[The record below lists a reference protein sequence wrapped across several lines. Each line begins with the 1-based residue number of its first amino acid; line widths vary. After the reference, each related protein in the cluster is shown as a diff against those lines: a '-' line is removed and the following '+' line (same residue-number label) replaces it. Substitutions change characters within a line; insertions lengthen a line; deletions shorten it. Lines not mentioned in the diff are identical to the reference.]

1 MSVHA
6 WEWERVKKSLSSWDI
21 FKKLL
26 ILAGY
31 YDLPRISNDIN
42 IPLQSLGEVYLICL
56 YFVCT
61 VFTTVGFGA
70 QTFPNIFQERLIEA
84 NVSNPVCDTIK
95 DDHTQIV
102 QEQTIAKHTA
112 SGQVCKTKTPEPCR
126 WLERYSVI
134 FDRGNVT
141 KSWCRQKTK
150 IPAHSP
156 HRADADC
163 CKDIEKWMSDSKKWR
178 IRIFSI
184 WKAYVIVGTG
194 DVSANNTTE
203 RVRAWARSF
212 FLLACTFRMYRCSPT
227 FEYACTRRPSASFW
241 CVQQRAYSGSSWDR

>member
-1 MSVHA
+1 M
-6 WEWERVKKSLSSWDI
+6 
-21 FKKLL
+21 
-26 ILAGY
+26 LAGY
-31 YDLPRISNDIN
+31 YDLPRISDDIN

-126 WLERYSVI
+126 
-134 FDRGNVT
+134 
-141 KSWCRQKTK
+141 
-150 IPAHSP
+150 
-156 HRADADC
+156 
-163 CKDIEKWMSDSKKWR
+163 
-178 IRIFSI
+178 
-184 WKAYVIVGTG
+184 
-194 DVSANNTTE
+194 
-203 RVRAWARSF
+203 
-212 FLLACTFRMYRCSPT
+212 
-227 FEYACTRRPSASFW
+227 
-241 CVQQRAYSGSSWDR
+241 